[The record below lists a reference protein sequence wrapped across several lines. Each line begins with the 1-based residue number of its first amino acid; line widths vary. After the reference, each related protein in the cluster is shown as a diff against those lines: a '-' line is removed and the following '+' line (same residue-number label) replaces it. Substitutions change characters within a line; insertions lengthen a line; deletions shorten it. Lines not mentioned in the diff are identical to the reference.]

1 MTVIKLM
8 SSTFYNELE
17 TKQKLVDFIMS
28 AKFFSMSDQCQKFE
42 SAFAK
47 KQQRKHAVFVSNGS
61 IANLI
66 LIQSLLNLGKL
77 KKNQKVGVSALTWAT
92 NIMPL
97 IQLGLQPTT
106 LDCELD
112 TLNVSPRVLEQRITE
127 LDALFLTNVL
137 GFSDDINAIKTMCAK
152 HRVLLIEDNCESLG
166 SVVDGQLLGNFGLAS
181 TFSFF
186 VGHHISTIEGGM
198 VVTDDLEL
206 YNMLVMVRAHG
217 WDRNLDANT
226 QKKMRH
232 KHKVDD
238 FYARYTFYDLA
249 INGRP
254 TEINGFIGN
263 SQIGFWDEIVQKR
276 ANNFKRFQD
285 ASMSN
290 PNLYPISTKHMDICS
305 NFAVPVI
312 TKTAD
317 YFDKL
322 RRKFTDAGV
331 EIRPVI
337 AGDMNE
343 QPFFQKYYPKSAKCA
358 NSHYIHQHGFY
369 CPNRHD
375 LSEDEI
381 QLLSALVKG

>member
-1 MTVIKLM
+1 M
-8 SSTFYNELE
+8 SSTFHNELE
-17 TKQKLVDFIMS
+17 TKRKLVDFIMS

-42 SAFAK
+42 IAFAK
-47 KQQRKHAVFVSNGS
+47 KQQRQFAVFVTNGS

-66 LIQSLLNLGKL
+66 LIQSLLNLGRL
-77 KKNQKVGVSALTWAT
+77 KKGQKVGVSALTWAT

-97 IQLGLQPTT
+97 IQLGLEPIT

-112 TLNVSPRVLEQRITE
+112 TLNVSPHILEQRITD

-137 GFSDDINAIKTMCAK
+137 GLCDDINAIKTMCAK

-166 SVVDGQLLGNFGLAS
+166 SVVDGQLLGNFGLAA

-198 VVTDDLEL
+198 VVTDDEDL
-206 YNMLVMVRAHG
+206 YNMMVMVRAHG
-217 WDRNLDANT
+217 WDRNLDSQS
-226 QKKMRH
+226 QKTVRKQY
-232 KHKVDD
+232 KVDD

-285 ASMSN
+285 AILSN
-290 PNLYPISTKHMDICS
+290 PNLYPLRSKHMDICS
-305 NFAVPVI
+305 NFAVPLVARS
-312 TKTAD
+312 TNQ
-317 YFDKL
+317 FDKL

-337 AGDMNE
+337 AGDMNK
-343 QPFFQKYYPKSAKCA
+343 QPFFQKYYPKPAECA
-358 NSHYIHQHGFY
+358 NSRYIHQYGFY
-369 CPNRHD
+369 YPNRHD
-375 LSEDEI
+375 LSENEI
-381 QLLSALVKG
+381 QLLCQLVKLG